1 MLPGCEGFSAL
12 VVQICLDP
20 CSSVFIGGF
29 IHEDFSSFE
38 FQTYFR
44 TTHANGGALYRRSG
58 PSGGYEIQI
67 YSVPGATNPTGSIYG
82 IVGASDVPCR
92 DGEWCLLR
100 FVSDGA
106 YTCVWVNG
114 KKVAESHGLKLPD
127 QGKLG
132 FQMHSHGRIEY
143 ADQKISP
150 QRHEDPPRSC
160 LCETFVSSCLCG
172 EDGMRGAPRESKSS

>member
-1 MLPGCEGFSAL
+1 
-12 VVQICLDP
+12 
-20 CSSVFIGGF
+20 VFIGGF

-44 TTHANGGALYRRSG
+44 TTPHANGGALYRRSG

-82 IVGASDVPCR
+82 IVGASDLPCR
-92 DGEWCLLR
+92 DGEWCLMR

-114 KKVAESHGLKLPD
+114 KNVAESHGLKLPD
-127 QGKLG
+127 QGRLG
-132 FQMHSHGRIEY
+132 FQMHSQGRIEY
-143 ADQKISP
+143 ADPKIKAVALTATAAATKKNLTTKT
-150 QRHEDPPRSC
+150 RRST
-160 LCETFVSSCLCG
+160 TFLPV
-172 EDGMRGAPRESKSS
+172 